1 MPSPYLEMV
10 QARMKARENAALH
23 MNDQQIYIPAPEVR
37 PDGLSRSFNAI
48 PYVIGAIL
56 LALICV
62 DMADH

>member
-1 MPSPYLEMV
+1 MPSPYIEMV

-23 MNDQQIYIPAPEVR
+23 MNDQQVYIPPAIR
-37 PDGLSRSFNAI
+37 PDGLSRAYNAI

-62 DMADH
+62 DMAGK